1 MEGVVID
8 GGDTPDGVL
17 LWNCCTGVDGG
28 DPDVDL
34 DLCNSSSL
42 SWSRFMS
49 LTLIGLA
56 GMATGRIGFDFMEFK
71 MPSFSS

>member
-42 SWSRFMS
+42 
-49 LTLIGLA
+49 
-56 GMATGRIGFDFMEFK
+56 
-71 MPSFSS
+71 P